1 MTYKF
6 VILFL
11 EYAETH
17 NLQCQLRAKPHSGN
31 YAADLNSFCIKI
43 LQTGKYD
50 LFWKFYSIYLCT
62 TCVVLKR
69 RMG

>member
-31 YAADLNSFCIKI
+31 YAADFKQFLH
-43 LQTGKYD
+43 
-50 LFWKFYSIYLCT
+50 
-62 TCVVLKR
+62 
-69 RMG
+69 